1 MIILDEHDNK
11 WEVSRGDPSWP
22 LVAKITKHGIKK
34 IVLTKHSIITGTPPP
49 VPTTEDLSKLAGVCT
64 GLVESRAEEALVA
77 VMARTFL
84 RTMELWDCARIL
96 EQVIEAKAPSS

>member
-1 MIILDEHDNK
+1 MIILDEHDHK

-22 LVAKITKHGIKK
+22 LVAKVVKHGIKK
-34 IVLTKHSIITGTPPP
+34 VVLTQHAIITGTPPP
-49 VPTTEDLSKLAGVCT
+49 VPTTEDLSRLAEVCT

-84 RTMELWDCARIL
+84 RTMELWDCCVVLQDRL
-96 EQVIEAKAPSS
+96 VVIV